1 MQYCMTME
9 QTRRIAVFFDSDD
22 DEAAIEK
29 ANQIL
34 KETPS
39 EDYES
44 GDKEYD
50 YALCNV
56 DTERTILDWDKRVW
70 TKDRRNQAEHG
81 CSIMF
86 TM

>member
-29 ANQIL
+29 ANPDI
-34 KETPS
+34 EESTS
-39 EDYES
+39 EELGIP

-56 DTERTILDWDKRVW
+56 DTERTILDWD
-70 TKDRRNQAEHG
+70 
-81 CSIMF
+81 
-86 TM
+86 

>member
-9 QTRRIAVFFDSDD
+9 QTRRIAVFFDSGD

-56 DTERTILDWDKRVW
+56 DTERTILDWD
-70 TKDRRNQAEHG
+70 
-81 CSIMF
+81 
-86 TM
+86 

>member
-1 MQYCMTME
+1 MQLRADYTESIRRCVRMQYCMTME

-56 DTERTILDWDKRVW
+56 DTERTILDWD
-70 TKDRRNQAEHG
+70 
-81 CSIMF
+81 
-86 TM
+86 

>member
-50 YALCNV
+50 YALA
-56 DTERTILDWDKRVW
+56 TWIPR
-70 TKDRRNQAEHG
+70 G
-81 CSIMF
+81 PSSIGSKE
-86 TM
+86 

>member
-39 EDYES
+39 EDYMMMLFATWIPRGPS
-44 GDKEYD
+44 SIGIKEYGQRSG
-50 YALCNV
+50 
-56 DTERTILDWDKRVW
+56 E
-70 TKDRRNQAEHG
+70 TKPNMAAA
-81 CSIMF
+81 
-86 TM
+86 

>member
-44 GDKEYD
+44 GD
-50 YALCNV
+50 NV
-56 DTERTILDWDKRVW
+56 DTERTILDWD
-70 TKDRRNQAEHG
+70 
-81 CSIMF
+81 
-86 TM
+86 

>member
-44 GDKEYD
+44 GHKEYD

-56 DTERTILDWDKRVW
+56 DTERTILDWK
-70 TKDRRNQAEHG
+70 
-81 CSIMF
+81 
-86 TM
+86 

>member
-44 GDKEYD
+44 GD
-50 YALCNV
+50 
-56 DTERTILDWDKRVW
+56 
-70 TKDRRNQAEHG
+70 AECTQRDAN
-81 CSIMF
+81 CS
-86 TM
+86 

>member
-9 QTRRIAVFFDSDD
+9 QTRRIAV

-56 DTERTILDWDKRVW
+56 DTERTILDWK
-70 TKDRRNQAEHG
+70 
-81 CSIMF
+81 
-86 TM
+86 

>member
-1 MQYCMTME
+1 MTME

-50 YALCNV
+50 YGYHKQWSYHLVNSDNFV
-56 DTERTILDWDKRVW
+56 IMGLNPIDKSN
-70 TKDRRNQAEHG
+70 TFN
-81 CSIMF
+81 
-86 TM
+86 

>member
-44 GDKEYD
+44 GDKEYVS
-50 YALCNV
+50 LQRQPV
-56 DTERTILDWDKRVW
+56 RLVLDKSVS
-70 TKDRRNQAEHG
+70 TNSAIKNK
-81 CSIMF
+81 S
-86 TM
+86 

>member
-22 DEAAIEK
+22 EK

-56 DTERTILDWDKRVW
+56 DTERTILDWD
-70 TKDRRNQAEHG
+70 
-81 CSIMF
+81 
-86 TM
+86 

>member
-39 EDYES
+39 ED
-44 GDKEYD
+44 
-50 YALCNV
+50 L
-56 DTERTILDWDKRVW
+56 
-70 TKDRRNQAEHG
+70 
-81 CSIMF
+81 
-86 TM
+86 

>member
-44 GDKEYD
+44 GDKEYGPKRIS
-50 YALCNV
+50 
-56 DTERTILDWDKRVW
+56 ERSCGQR
-70 TKDRRNQAEHG
+70 
-81 CSIMF
+81 
-86 TM
+86 

>member
-56 DTERTILDWDKRVW
+56 DTERTQSSYRS
-70 TKDRRNQAEHG
+70 RQAFPLRTGE
-81 CSIMF
+81 
-86 TM
+86 

>member
-1 MQYCMTME
+1 MQLRADYTETIRWGVRMQYCMTME

-56 DTERTILDWDKRVW
+56 DTERTILDWD
-70 TKDRRNQAEHG
+70 
-81 CSIMF
+81 
-86 TM
+86 

>member
-39 EDYES
+39 EVKS
-44 GDKEYD
+44 RDKG
-50 YALCNV
+50 AAKPR
-56 DTERTILDWDKRVW
+56 RTW
-70 TKDRRNQAEHG
+70 
-81 CSIMF
+81 
-86 TM
+86 

>member
-44 GDKEYD
+44 LQRGYREDHPRLGLKSMDKG
-50 YALCNV
+50 AA
-56 DTERTILDWDKRVW
+56 KP
-70 TKDRRNQAEHG
+70 
-81 CSIMF
+81 S
-86 TM
+86 